1 MNPDLPGLLAFGA
14 AAATAADR
22 FARPDGPPRWWQRG
36 WLFALLLTAALLA
49 GQRDALRANFQIWNP
64 DESQLIAGAL
74 VLAERPV
81 FWRDVDGTTHGPLA
95 QYPLLVPAL
104 LGARLDYTTARL
116 VGAGLAV
123 LLLLALQ
130 RALAAGLAEGAA
142 RLLVLP
148 GWAWLIFNRDPEL
161 AQYTSELAPA
171 LLLALAAWPAGR
183 LLVTGHATSA
193 SIVLCGL
200 AAGAAPFAKLQ
211 AAPLA
216 VWILACALF
225 AVFRTP
231 APGRRRLALALVG
244 GALLPALLLVAPA
257 AATGAFEDFRIRYL
271 AVNLLGYVA
280 EGATWFNRAAP
291 TPDLLFGFDRFL
303 WPVLVGI
310 VAAVGW
316 SVWRR
321 QAPPPRLLAFSL
333 GLVLAA
339 AVAIYAPQKPFGHY
353 FLLGAGPLLLLLGSV
368 AGPGLAR
375 LGQLP
380 SARARAAAAALLVLG
395 LAGPSVLHHFQH
407 PGYFRAVVRTRPP
420 LDRALIEAVQRHTTP
435 GGGLA
440 VWGWQPG
447 LYVFTQTL
455 SATPD
460 LIVFWQIVP
469 SPWRDFYRARYLRDF
484 AARPPPVFVDTTG
497 PADFFFFRDGAGARH
512 EDFPALHDL
521 IRRDYTLA
529 ETVGGARIYVRNG
542 SAGRPSGEL

>member
-1 MNPDLPGLLAFGA
+1 MNPDLPGLLAFA
-14 AAATAADR
+14 AAAALAAER
-22 FARPDGPPRWWQRG
+22 FVRSGPPRWWQHG
-36 WLFALLLTAALLA
+36 GLFALLLAAALFS

-95 QYPLLVPAL
+95 QYPLLLPAL
-104 LGARLDYTTARL
+104 LGARLDYTSARL
-116 VGAGLAV
+116 VGAGLTV

-130 RALAAGLAEGAA
+130 RALAVRLDEGAA

-148 GWAWLIFNRDPEL
+148 GWAWLAFNRDPEL
-161 AQYTSELAPA
+161 AQYTTELMPS
-171 LLLALAAWPAGR
+171 LLLALAAWPVTR
-183 LLVTGHATSA
+183 LLTAGTLPAAAAFFAGT
-193 SIVLCGL
+193 

-216 VWILACALF
+216 LWVLGCALV
-225 AVFRTP
+225 AAFR
-231 APGRRRLALALVG
+231 APPPDRRRLVLALVG
-244 GALLPALLLVAPA
+244 GAVLPALILVLPA
-257 AATGAFEDFRIRYL
+257 AAAGAFEDFRIRYL

-280 EGATWFNRAAP
+280 GGGTWFNRAAP

-303 WPVLVGI
+303 WPVLAGL
-310 VAAVGW
+310 VAAAGW
-316 SVWRR
+316 SLLRR
-321 QAPPPRLLAFSL
+321 SPPSGRMSVFTF
-333 GLVLAA
+333 GLVLTAA
-339 AVAIYAPQKPFGHY
+339 AAIYLPQKPFGHY
-353 FLLGAGPLLLLLGSV
+353 FLLGAGPLLLLLGTL
-368 AGPGLAR
+368 AEPGLAR
-375 LGQLP
+375 LRRHP
-380 SARARAAAAALLVLG
+380 SAAIRATGAALLVLG
-395 LAGPSVLHHFQH
+395 LAAPAVVHRFQH
-407 PGYFRAVVRTRPP
+407 PDYFRSVVRTRPP

-484 AARPPPVFVDTTG
+484 AARPPAVFVDTTG
-497 PADFFFFRDGAGARH
+497 PADFFFYRDAAGSRH
-512 EDFPALHDL
+512 ENFPALRDL
-521 IRRDYTLA
+521 VARDYMLA
-529 ETVGGARIYVRNG
+529 DTVAGARIYVRNG
-542 SAGRPSGEL
+542 SAGPPAGAL